1 MPTASVKQ
9 ICKITK
15 LWEDKGKPVRETSPK
30 KKKMTGAKI
39 DKKPKKKRKQRSK
52 SGKTKPVL
60 EKMEDLWGS
69 DQSRSQL
76 AKASFPVPT
85 PVDGN

>member
-1 MPTASVKQ
+1 MPTATVKQ
-9 ICKITK
+9 ICEITK
-15 LWEDKGKPVRETSPK
+15 LWEDKSKPVRETSP

-52 SGKTKPVL
+52 SAKTRPVL
-60 EKMEDLWGS
+60 DKMEDLWGS

-76 AKASFPVPT
+76 AKASFPVLI